1 MIVRIILTIIVVLI
15 CLLVVYIIIPMWKLV
30 TTTIAVFKIYEM
42 MFDIFPEEGQQIFVS
57 GRHQEITCGKI
68 TLNFT
73 NMQEAC
79 YEFEKCINELFAYY
93 DQHSW
98 LCEHCPNLQKDRD
111 RVYEIG
117 ERIEWL
123 ESKN

>member
-1 MIVRIILTIIVVLI
+1 
-15 CLLVVYIIIPMWKLV
+15 MWKLV
-30 TTTIAVFKIYEM
+30 TTTNAVFKIYEM
-42 MFDIFPEEGQQIFVS
+42 MFDIFPEEGQQIFVP
-57 GRHQEITCGKI
+57 GRHQEITSGKI

-98 LCEHCPNLQKDRD
+98 LCEYCPNLQKNRD